1 MAKLQLLNNLSHK
14 DLRVF
19 TRYGAQYGDNVG
31 SVLTFPVEYDDLH
44 KEYPVLLRRHPTHGL
59 QSVALLGF
67 SAQENL
73 FLNELYPSPPSAG
86 SWMARYVPAMI
97 AKGPFM
103 IGYQQQDGQ
112 SEPVI
117 HVDMDHPRISHDAG
131 EGTAVFLP
139 KGGQSGYLQK
149 IASTLQRLDTGQKE
163 ADLFYREMDHLNL
176 LVPVNFTLT
185 LNSGEKISVE
195 GHETVCSETF
205 ASLPSHSL
213 SELHRKGWLNYIIF
227 LQSSLANMNWL
238 IEMKNTME
246 IART

>member
-1 MAKLQLLNNLSHK
+1 
-14 DLRVF
+14 
-19 TRYGAQYGDNVG
+19 
-31 SVLTFPVEYDDLH
+31 
-44 KEYPVLLRRHPTHGL
+44 
-59 QSVALLGF
+59 
-67 SAQENL
+67 
-73 FLNELYPSPPSAG
+73 
-86 SWMARYVPAMI
+86 MARYVPAMI

-117 HVDMDHPRISHDAG
+117 HVDMDHPRISPDAG

-163 ADLFYREMDHLNL
+163 ADLFYREMEHLNL

-185 LNSGEKISVE
+185 LNLGEKISVE
-195 GHETVCSETF
+195 GHETICSETF
-205 ASLPSHSL
+205 ASLPSHTL